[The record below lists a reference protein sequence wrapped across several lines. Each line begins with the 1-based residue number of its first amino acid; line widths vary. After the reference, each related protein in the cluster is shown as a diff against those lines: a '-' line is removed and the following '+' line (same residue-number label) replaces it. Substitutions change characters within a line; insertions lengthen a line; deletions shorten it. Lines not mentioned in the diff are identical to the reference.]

1 VSGITSTFADL
12 VRTEAH
18 LVTGSRRFFALVLAT
33 ALVLAPAGAARAAVL
48 DGDVVGGVKVGQDP
62 ALRGEAPDLYIP
74 AGQLATSDGRDLW
87 DRDVEARRA
96 MASTT
101 KMMTAVVVLEN
112 ASLDEMVTVGKTGVK
127 VGESGMGLK
136 AGERLSVRQLLEGM
150 LIASGNDA
158 AMVLAEHV
166 AGSVPEFVDMM
177 NAKASALD
185 LANTHYLNPH
195 GLDVPGHYTSAEDL
209 TALAR
214 YAMRI
219 PEFRRIVGTY
229 KARVV
234 TAKVTHQL
242 QSTNLMLKQ
251 YKGAN
256 GVKTGWT
263 DEAGYCIV
271 VSAKRGDIELVATVL
286 GAASEEGRFGQ
297 ATRLLDWG
305 FKHYNPV
312 TVATAGIRTGNVRVS
327 DYVERT
333 VVSETAE
340 TTSVAVF
347 DLAGPV
353 RTRVD
358 LKPEVSAPVA
368 KGQRLGTMTIYQG
381 DRMLAQVPLT
391 AAADVPEPTFWQRVG
406 FFFIRAWRG
415 VFGA

>member
-1 VSGITSTFADL
+1 MSRFRRLLLCAALAATLALAST
-12 VRTEAH
+12 
-18 LVTGSRRFFALVLAT
+18 G
-33 ALVLAPAGAARAAVL
+33 PAWAAVL
-48 DGDVVGGVKVGQDP
+48 DGDVLGGVKVGERP
-62 ALRGEAPDLYIP
+62 ALRSAAPDLYIP
-74 AGQLATSDGRDLW
+74 AGKLATSDGRELW
-87 DRDVEARRA
+87 ERDVTARRA

-101 KMMTAVVVLEN
+101 KMMTAVVVLESG
-112 ASLDEMVTVGKTGVK
+112 SLDDVVTVSKTDIK
-127 VGESGMGLK
+127 VGESGMGLRT
-136 AGERLSVRQLLEGM
+136 GEKLSVRDLLEGM
-150 LIASGNDA
+150 LIQSGNDA
-158 AMVLAEHV
+158 ATALAVHV
-166 AGSVPEFVDMM
+166 GGSVPKFVDMM
-177 NAKASALD
+177 NAKAAQLD
-185 LANTHYLNPH
+185 LVNTHYLNPH

-229 KARVV
+229 KAKVV
-234 TAKVTHQL
+234 TARYTHQL
-242 QSTNLMLKQ
+242 TNHNLLLKQ
-251 YKGAN
+251 YPGAT

-271 VSAKRGDIELVATVL
+271 VSAKRGDIELVGTVL
-286 GAASEEGRFGQ
+286 GAASEAGRFGQ

-305 FKHYNPV
+305 FAHYK
-312 TVATAGIRTGNVRVS
+312 ATEVVKAGERTGNVRVS

-333 VVSETAE
+333 VPSETAE

-353 RTRVD
+353 RRRVD
-358 LKPEVSAPVA
+358 LKPDVPAPVA

-381 DRMLAQVPLT
+381 DRLLAQVPVT
-391 AAADVPEPTFWQRVG
+391 AAADVTAPTFWQSVG

>member
-1 VSGITSTFADL
+1 
-12 VRTEAH
+12 
-18 LVTGSRRFFALVLAT
+18 
-33 ALVLAPAGAARAAVL
+33 
-48 DGDVVGGVKVGQDP
+48 
-62 ALRGEAPDLYIP
+62 
-74 AGQLATSDGRDLW
+74 
-87 DRDVEARRA
+87 
-96 MASTT
+96 
-101 KMMTAVVVLEN
+101 
-112 ASLDEMVTVGKTGVK
+112 
-127 VGESGMGLK
+127 
-136 AGERLSVRQLLEGM
+136 
-150 LIASGNDA
+150 
-158 AMVLAEHV
+158 
-166 AGSVPEFVDMM
+166 
-177 NAKASALD
+177 
-185 LANTHYLNPH
+185 
-195 GLDVPGHYTSAEDL
+195 
-209 TALAR
+209 
-214 YAMRI
+214 
-219 PEFRRIVGTY
+219 
-229 KARVV
+229 
-234 TAKVTHQL
+234 
-242 QSTNLMLKQ
+242 
-251 YKGAN
+251 
-256 GVKTGWT
+256 
-263 DEAGYCIV
+263 
-271 VSAKRGDIELVATVL
+271 VL